1 MMLHYITQYLSKY
14 SIGFYK
20 RCLASKGK
28 RKLEKKSTVIY
39 TRPISSFISTSI
51 LLLHD
56 YHKNSLLFDFS
67 SSSLY
72 PSEVSFVT
80 SSVPISYNTIRH
92 TYHYQLLLHSNSLS
106 AVARALK
113 LKRGPALQCPN
124 ESHLLSLFSP

>member
-28 RKLEKKSTVIY
+28 RKLEKKKSTVIY

-92 TYHYQLLLHSNSLS
+92 TYYHQLLTITFKFLVSCC
-106 AVARALK
+106 ACTQIETRARTSVPK
-113 LKRGPALQCPN
+113 
-124 ESHLLSLFSP
+124 